1 MFNKKS
7 LKCIESKRFCCYQ
20 VHGCGFFFVCSN
32 VNDGFRNRLN
42 HKIKIFSLDRQQ
54 MDKTNCLTLA
64 AHARVA

>member
-1 MFNKKS
+1 MHR
-7 LKCIESKRFCCYQ
+7 IEALLLLSGTRMRI
-20 VHGCGFFFVCSN
+20 FFVCSN

-42 HKIKIFSLDRQQ
+42 HKIKIFLLDRQQ

>member
-1 MFNKKS
+1 MHR
-7 LKCIESKRFCCYQ
+7 IEALLLLSGTQ
-20 VHGCGFFFVCSN
+20 MLIFFVCSN

-42 HKIKIFSLDRQQ
+42 HKIKIFLLDRQQ